1 MTFFKTLPVLASLAV
16 GSWAPLSAAAQ
27 AYAADAAAQPATAVA
42 AASGYQIGP
51 LDELDVNVFQVPDLT
66 RTVQVD
72 ASGMLLLP
80 LVGEVQAR
88 GKTPGELA
96 RLIETRLEKD
106 YLHDA
111 QVSVAVK
118 TASSLTVTVDG
129 AVVEPGVYSLKGPTT
144 LMQAVALAKGPDSR
158 IANLKKVAVFRDVG
172 GYRVSNI
179 YDLKAIRAGQAKDP
193 IIQGKDIIVV
203 ETSGAKGFFRDFIS
217 ALPIV
222 SAFRPY

>member
-1 MTFFKTLPVLASLAV
+1 MTSSKIFSLLAAVALACWSPSGASAQARAAEAV
-16 GSWAPLSAAAQ
+16 GQPAAA
-27 AYAADAAAQPATAVA
+27 TL
-42 AASGYQIGP
+42 SGYQIGP
-51 LDELDVNVFQVPDLT
+51 LDELDINVFQVPDLT

-72 ASGMLLLP
+72 ASGNLLLP

-111 QVSVAVK
+111 QVTVAVK

-129 AVVEPGVYSLKGPTT
+129 AVIEPGVYTLKGPTT
-144 LMQAVALAKGPDSR
+144 LLQAVALAKGPDPR
-158 IANLKKVAVFRDVG
+158 VANLKKVAVFRDVG
-172 GYRVSNI
+172 GQRSSNI
-179 YDLKAIRAGQAKDP
+179 YDLKAIRAGRAQDP
-193 IIQGKDIIVV
+193 VIQGKDIIVV
-203 ETSGAKGFFRDFIS
+203 ESSGAKSFLRDFIS